1 MNKQALLDRIDVMIK
16 NQEEHLIW
24 LESKRLSKIGNWF
37 WPHTNKMIDQ
47 FLKEGTELLSQLK
60 QIKQQ
65 YENYDFN
72 S

>member
-1 MNKQALLDRIDVMIK
+1 MNKQDLLDRIDVMIK
-16 NQEEHLIW
+16 NQEEHLTW

-37 WPHTNKMIDQ
+37 WPNTNKMINQ
-47 FLKEGTELLSQLK
+47 FIEDGTDTLLQLK
-60 QIKQQ
+60 QSKID

>member
-1 MNKQALLDRIDVMIK
+1 MNKQDLLNRIDVMIK
-16 NQEEHLIW
+16 NQEEHLTW

-37 WPHTNKMIDQ
+37 WPNTNKMIDQ
-47 FLKEGTELLSQLK
+47 FLKEGTDLLSQLK
-60 QIKQQ
+60 QHKQD

>member
-1 MNKQALLDRIDVMIK
+1 MNKQDLLDRIDVMIK
-16 NQEEHLIW
+16 NQEEHLTW

-37 WPHTNKMIDQ
+37 WPNTNKMINQ
-47 FLKEGTELLSQLK
+47 FIEDGIDKLLQLK
-60 QIKQQ
+60 QSKID

>member
-47 FLKEGTELLSQLK
+47 FLQKEL
-60 QIKQQ
+60 
-65 YENYDFN
+65 NYFHN
-72 S
+72 

>member
-1 MNKQALLDRIDVMIK
+1 MNKQDLLDRIDVMIK
-16 NQEEHLIW
+16 NQEEHLTW

-37 WPHTNKMIDQ
+37 WPNTNKMINQ
-47 FLKEGTELLSQLK
+47 FIKDGIDKLLQLK
-60 QIKQQ
+60 QSKID